1 MNNHEV
7 RFFEEQRAK
16 AVNAIE
22 RRDHRTVA
30 AITGMLWGFLIGKN
44 VENVHIKTQA
54 LEAMGLGLCSENMS
68 TLVRELNKVEDAFK
82 MLRAMETKDA
92 SRPRLEQSSSS
103 LAEWFN

>member
-1 MNNHEV
+1 VNDDEV
-7 RFFEEQRAK
+7 RFFQEQRTK
-16 AVNAIE
+16 AVNAVE

-54 LEAMGLGLCSENMS
+54 LDAMSLGLRSENMS

-82 MLRAMETKDA
+82 VLRAAKTIEA
-92 SRPRLEQSSSS
+92 SRPRPEWHSSTLSD
-103 LAEWFN
+103 LFD